1 MPHVCVIG
9 TRGIPGFVGGVETIC
24 QKLYPLMI
32 RDNPSYKITLIARLP
47 YNNQDSYQYENVDVK
62 VIKALKISGFE
73 TFFHTF
79 VALCYA
85 RIFIHPKIM
94 HLHGIGPGFFSLLSR
109 LLGFKTVVTHHSPD
123 YKRPKWK
130 WYAKLILKMGE
141 LFTVLFA
148 SRVICVSSSV
158 KEELDSRFPFSMQK
172 RIVIRN
178 AGSLIEARFQIDQE
192 AFLKEMGVA
201 SKKYIL
207 AVGRLDATKGF
218 DNLIDAYLGLEP
230 TEFKLVI
237 VGDNYIT
244 NDFVKKITEY
254 RSNNIIFAGAHTGAD
269 LAVIYQNAA
278 LLVNPSFMEGYCLVV
293 AEALSAKIPIIASD
307 ISAHREFKLNEESYV
322 KKGDVSALTEKL
334 KAVDYSIYRSKSAEL
349 LQSNNTW
356 EKNAKE
362 HETLFSSLI
371 S

>member
-9 TRGIPGFVGGVETIC
+9 TRGVPHFVGGVETIC
-24 QKLYPLMI
+24 QKLYPLILMAK
-32 RDNPSYKITLIARLP
+32 PSYKITLITRLP
-47 YNNQDSYQYENVDVK
+47 YKSQERYQYEKVNVK

-79 VALCYA
+79 IALCYA
-85 RIFIHPKIM
+85 RIFIHPQII
-94 HLHGIGPGFFSLLSR
+94 HLHGIGPGFFSLFSR

-148 SRVICVSSSV
+148 SRIICVSSSV
-158 KEELDSRFPFSMQK
+158 KEELDVRFPFLLRK
-172 RIVIRN
+172 RVVIRN
-178 AGSLIEARFQIDQE
+178 AGSLLEKPAQIKQD
-192 AFLKEMGVA
+192 ALLKELGLE
-201 SKKYIL
+201 SKQYIL

-218 DNLIDAYLGLEP
+218 DNLIDAFLALKS
-230 TEFKLVI
+230 TKFKLVI

-244 NDFVKKITEY
+244 NDYVRKITQH
-254 RSNNIIFAGAHTGAD
+254 RSESIIFAGAHTGEN
-269 LAVIYQNAA
+269 LATIYRNAA

-293 AEALSAKIPIIASD
+293 AEGLSANTPIVASD
-307 ISAHREFKLNEESYV
+307 IPAHREFKLNEESYV
-322 KKGDVSALTEKL
+322 KKGDVPALTEKL
-334 KAVDYSIYRSKSAEL
+334 SAGDYSIYRSTSAEL

-356 EKNAKE
+356 EKNAHE
-362 HETLFSSLI
+362 HLKLFNSMI
-371 S
+371 